1 MQVVPGLMQGM
12 PKGLHAALR
21 PAMMIAKGGM
31 RVKIRLEVCAERYD
45 DVADELEA
53 RGIEISDDADLILCE
68 SGAYLDFLR
77 VRRDGETYHLPVDEV
92 IMIESFGHEVLV
104 HAHSGQY
111 RTTERLRRL
120 EVMLEPSQFIR
131 ISNSVMI
138 AKREIRHIRA
148 MLSSKYIVTMSDGS
162 QADVTRTYYAAFREA
177 PRL

>member
-1 MQVVPGLMQGM
+1 
-12 PKGLHAALR
+12 
-21 PAMMIAKGGM
+21 
-31 RVKIRLEVCAERYD
+31 
-45 DVADELEA
+45 
-53 RGIEISDDADLILCE
+53 
-68 SGAYLDFLR
+68 
-77 VRRDGETYHLPVDEV
+77 
-92 IMIESFGHEVLV
+92 MIESFGHEVLV

-177 PRL
+177 LRL